1 MTTTAD
7 GNVSVRAVAKT
18 FASGKTEKLV
28 HQTLAECDLP
38 SGKVRWDIASPY
50 SSVFRIRRSRWRC
63 ACAYSAEALFHP
75 PSFDF
80 WPLLLLL
87 RLSGKMRNDV
97 SGKKEERGGGEGE
110 REEDCIS

>member
-38 SGKVRWDIASPY
+38 SGKVGVTKRDAQQWCTVQYNTY
-50 SSVFRIRRSRWRC
+50 STTT
-63 ACAYSAEALFHP
+63 Y
-75 PSFDF
+75 
-80 WPLLLLL
+80 
-87 RLSGKMRNDV
+87 
-97 SGKKEERGGGEGE
+97 
-110 REEDCIS
+110 

>member
-38 SGKVRWDIASPY
+38 SGKVR
-50 SSVFRIRRSRWRC
+50 
-63 ACAYSAEALFHP
+63 
-75 PSFDF
+75 
-80 WPLLLLL
+80 
-87 RLSGKMRNDV
+87 
-97 SGKKEERGGGEGE
+97 
-110 REEDCIS
+110 

>member
-50 SSVFRIRRSRWRC
+50 SSVFRIHRVGVAHVHIPRRRSFILP
-63 ACAYSAEALFHP
+63 ASTSGLSSS
-75 PSFDF
+75 SFVF
-80 WPLLLLL
+80 
-87 RLSGKMRNDV
+87 R
-97 SGKKEERGGGEGE
+97 ER
-110 REEDCIS
+110 